1 MSNTYIRKFK
11 EDILSNLWVTPVLM
25 SIFSVILLLFAIYI
39 DSSLNNFNLYDEYL
53 VYRILPGKVSNILSV
68 MVSASITITSITLS
82 VTVLTLSLASNQL
95 GPRLLP
101 NFIRQ
106 SKTQNIIGIFLSL
119 YLYSTLLLVLINSQY
134 FHNTPMFISIII
146 GIALSVVAFFA
157 LIYFIHHVSRSI
169 QTDYVLSVIF
179 HDTADCMDRMFSDEK
194 SSCDYDN
201 ALFQCANKGSIRAS
215 NHGYIQTID
224 YEKIKGV
231 ASYEAISIELLHR
244 PGSYINKNALIA
256 YIYGHSYD
264 LKIIE
269 NQINKAIGFGTIRT
283 SVQDVEFGF
292 DQVSEIAVRALSPS
306 TNNPYTAI
314 QCINI
319 IGDLLVILAS
329 KKIKNSIIDNQGKHC
344 VVCKRYT
351 YESIIDISLNS
362 LRQHAAEHVNVI
374 IELLRMIKAV
384 LRYEC
389 PNEMYDALV
398 NQAHHIYE
406 ASKLNIRNKHDKQNI
421 DKEYKGII

>member
-1 MSNTYIRKFK
+1 MNNTYIRKFK

-25 SIFSVILLLFAIYI
+25 SIFSLILLLFAIYI

-53 VYRILPGKVSNILSV
+53 VYRILPGKLSNILSV

-119 YLYSTLLLVLINSQY
+119 YLYSTLLLVLINSEY
-134 FHNTPMFISIII
+134 LHNTPMFISIII
-146 GIALSVVAFFA
+146 GISLSVVAFFS

-179 HDTADCMDRMFSDEK
+179 HDTADCMDRMFSEEK
-194 SSCDYDN
+194 LNSDYDN
-201 ALFQCANKGSIRAS
+201 ALLQGANKGSIRAY
-215 NHGYIQTID
+215 NHGYIQTIH
-224 YEKIKGV
+224 YEKIK
-231 ASYEAISIELLHR
+231 AISSNEAVSIEFLHR
-244 PGSYINKNALIA
+244 PGSYIHKNAVIA
-256 YIYGHSYD
+256 NIYGHSND

-269 NQINKAIGFGTIRT
+269 NKINKAIAFGTIRT

-329 KKIKNSIIDNQGKHC
+329 KKIKNSIIDNQGKHF
-344 VVCKRYT
+344 VVCKKYT
-351 YESIIDISLNS
+351 YESIVDISLNS
-362 LRQHAAEHVNVI
+362 LRQHAAEHVNVT
-374 IELLRMIKAV
+374 IELLRMIKSV

-389 PNEMYDALV
+389 HDEMYDALV
-398 NQAHHIYE
+398 NQANNIYE
-406 ASKLNIRNKHDKQNI
+406 ASKLNILNKHDKQKI
-421 DKEYKGII
+421 DKEYNDIM